1 MSGSR
6 LQNLVER
13 YQRGQLSRRA
23 FLNGAM
29 ALGLSATTAMLLAG
43 CDDPDDLDT
52 TTDTDD
58 EDVAADEPDDDA
70 TDTETEDEEEEEVE
84 TDDEEVDEP
93 DDDEMVINL
102 GVAEEPPD
110 LEPHNLTAAAAGLI
124 GFVVMPGLVWLDFD
138 LGLSPM
144 LAEDWDSDEDGL
156 VWTFT
161 LRDNLVFHNGKPCDA
176 HEVVRNFE
184 HILDPESG
192 SMLTPDFELVE
203 SVEAVDD
210 LTVEFTLSEPFAPF
224 LAVLSHRCAI
234 TDMDEYDTTTPI
246 GTGPFRIVSWDRGSQ
261 VTLERHDEYWEDDL
275 PHASR
280 VNWRFLPDADVR
292 LTAMRAEEIDITS
305 SVPDHMLEELM
316 SADDFEVDPI
326 SGLTHQYLAFNCS
339 EGHFADVR
347 MRKAVA
353 HAIDKEAILE
363 AALWGNGLISNIP
376 HPPDSP
382 WYVEIP
388 DYERDLDRARELMEE
403 AGYGDGFSLDMPI
416 PDWTPSSEVAEI
428 VQADLAEI
436 GIDLRIVQTEWAT
449 YWPDIYL
456 QSDFE
461 ITFMGYSARVDPD
474 QTFYP
479 RYHSEGVHN
488 ATIYANDELD
498 ELLERGRVTI
508 DEDERKEIYDRV
520 QEILVD
526 ELPWLWLY
534 IPNVTMGWAHYIEGF
549 QQHPA
554 AHVYLKEVRVPS

>member
-1 MSGSR
+1 MSGPKLQR
-6 LQNLVER
+6 LFER
-13 YQRGQLSRRA
+13 YQQGKISRRT

-29 ALGLSATTAMLLAG
+29 ALGMTATTAMLLAG
-43 CDDPDDLDT
+43 CDDPDDLDA
-52 TTDTDD
+52 DDDDIAAVEPDD
-58 EDVAADEPDDDA
+58 EDDAVDDDDEVEDEPDDPD
-70 TDTETEDEEEEEVE
+70 DV
-84 TDDEEVDEP
+84 DDEV
-93 DDDEMVINL
+93 DDDAMVINL

-110 LEPHNLTAAAAGLI
+110 LDPHNLTAAAAGLI
-124 GFVVMPGLVWLDFD
+124 GFVAMPGLVWLDFD

-144 LAEDWDSDEDGL
+144 IAEDWESDDEGL

-161 LRDNLVFHNGKPCDA
+161 LRENLVFHNGKPCDA
-176 HEVVRNFE
+176 NEVVRNFE
-184 HILDPESG
+184 NIMDPESG
-192 SMLTPDFELVE
+192 SMLTPDFEQVD
-203 SVEAVDD
+203 SVEAIDD
-210 LTVEFTLSEPFAPF
+210 RTIEFRLSEPFAPF

-234 TDMDEYDTTTPI
+234 TDMDDYDTTTPV
-246 GTGPFRIVSWDRGSQ
+246 GCGPFKIVSWDRGSQ

-275 PHASR
+275 PHAAR

-292 LTAMRAEEIDITS
+292 LTSMRAEEIDITY
-305 SVPDHMLEELM
+305 SVPDHMLEDLM
-316 SADDFEVDPI
+316 EAGDFEINPI

-363 AALWGNGLISNIP
+363 AALWGNGQISNIP
-376 HPPDSP
+376 HPPESP

-461 ITFMGYSARVDPD
+461 FTFMGYSARVDPD

-488 ATIYANDELD
+488 ATVYENEELD

-534 IPNVTMGWAHYIEGF
+534 IPNVTMGWANYVEGF

-554 AHVYLKEVRVPS
+554 YHVYLKDVRVES

>member
-1 MSGSR
+1 MKGFQ
-6 LQNLVER
+6 LQNLIER

-29 ALGLSATTAMLLAG
+29 ALGLTATTAMLLAG
-43 CDDPDDLDT
+43 CDDSDADDADPP
-52 TTDTDD
+52 
-58 EDVAADEPDDDA
+58 ADEPDDDA
-70 TDTETEDEEEEEVE
+70 SVEDDGEEEDPDES
-84 TDDEEVDEP
+84 DDDDVADT
-93 DDDEMVINL
+93 DDDEMVIHL

-124 GFVVMPGLVWLDFD
+124 GFVVMPGLVWLDYD

-144 LAEDWDSDEDGL
+144 IAEDWDTDDDGL

-161 LRDNLVFHNGKPCDA
+161 LRDNLVFHNGKHCDA

-203 SVEAVDD
+203 SVEATDD
-210 LTVEFTLSEPFAPF
+210 YTLEFTMSEPFAPF

-234 TDMDEYDTTTPI
+234 TDMDEYDTTTPV
-246 GTGPFRIVSWDRGSQ
+246 GTGPFKIDSWDRGSQ
-261 VTLERHDEYWEDDL
+261 VTLLRHDEYWEDDL
-275 PHASR
+275 PKAAR
-280 VNWRFLPDADVR
+280 VNWRFMPDADVR
-292 LTAMRAEEIDITS
+292 LTSMRAEEIDITS
-305 SVPDHMLEELM
+305 SVPDHMLESLM
-316 SADDFEVDPI
+316 DADDFEIDPI
-326 SGLTHQYLAFNCS
+326 AGLTHQYLAFNCS

-376 HPPDSP
+376 HPPESP

-388 DYERDLDRARELMEE
+388 EYERDLDLARELMEE
-403 AGYGDGFSLDMPI
+403 AGYGDGFSIDMPI

-436 GIDLRIVQTEWAT
+436 GIELRLVETEWAT

-488 ATIYANDELD
+488 ATIYENDEMD

-534 IPNVTMGWAHYIEGF
+534 IPNVTMGWAHYVEGF

-554 AHVYLKEVRVPS
+554 VHVYLKDVSVDS

>member
-1 MSGSR
+1 VKSSQ
-6 LQNLVER
+6 LQNLIER
-13 YQRGQLSRRA
+13 YQRGQLTRRT

-29 ALGLSATTAMLLAG
+29 ALGLTATTAILLAG
-43 CDDPDDLDT
+43 CDDPDDLDAD
-52 TTDTDD
+52 DTDSP
-58 EDVAADEPDDDA
+58 ADEPGDDA
-70 TDTETEDEEEEEVE
+70 TVDDDEEEPDEA
-84 TDDEEVDEP
+84 DDDVAEA

-124 GFVVMPGLVWLDFD
+124 GFVVMPGLVWLDYD

-144 LAEDWDSDEDGL
+144 IAEDWDSDEDGL

-161 LRDNLVFHNGKPCDA
+161 LRDNLVFHNGKHCDA

-184 HILDPESG
+184 HILDPDSG
-192 SMLTPDFELVE
+192 SMLTPDFELIE
-203 SVEAVDD
+203 SVEAIDD
-210 LTVEFTLSEPFAPF
+210 YTIEFTMSEPFAPF

-234 TDMDEYDTTTPI
+234 TDMDDYDTTTPV
-246 GTGPFRIVSWDRGSQ
+246 GTGPFKIDSWDRGSQ
-261 VTLERHDEYWEDDL
+261 VTLVRHDEYWEDDL
-275 PHASR
+275 PRATR
-280 VNWRFLPDADVR
+280 VNWRFMPDADVR
-292 LTAMRAEEIDITS
+292 LTSMRAEEIDITS
-305 SVPDHMLEELM
+305 SVPDHMLSELM
-316 SADDFEVDPI
+316 DADDFEIDPI
-326 SGLTHQYLAFNCS
+326 AGLTHQYLAFNCG

-376 HPPDSP
+376 HPPQSP

-388 DYERDLDRARELMEE
+388 DYERDLDLARELMEE

-436 GIDLRIVQTEWAT
+436 GIELRLVETEWAT

-456 QSDFE
+456 QSNFE

-488 ATIYANDELD
+488 ATVYENDEMD

-534 IPNVTMGWAHYIEGF
+534 IPNVTMGWAHYVEGF
-549 QQHPA
+549 RQHPA
-554 AHVYLKEVRVPS
+554 IHVYLKDVSVDG